1 MARILYEL
9 KGLDDR
15 RYSLFSWR
23 ARLALAHK
31 QLPAEMVG
39 VRVTDKAAIAFSGQA
54 YVPILVDGD
63 RTIPDSW
70 AIATYLE
77 ETYPDSPS
85 LFGGAPTLGI
95 ARFVNYWVDRQV
107 IPAVAPLV
115 VFDLMTKVDQE
126 DGAHLR
132 KQLETAFGGDIEKMR
147 DERPSRRKNL
157 RRVLD
162 PVRATLKHQA
172 FLCGNEAM
180 YPDYIVFSVLQWARI
195 ISDYELLDT
204 DDPLWHWRERI
215 LNLFDGLARGV

>member
-1 MARILYEL
+1 MGRMLYEL

-31 QLPAEMVG
+31 RLPAEMVG

-54 YVPILVDGD
+54 YVPILVDGN

-95 ARFVNYWVDRQV
+95 ARFINFWVDRQV

-115 VFDLMTKVDQE
+115 ACDLMAKVDEE

-147 DERPSRRKNL
+147 DERPSRHKSL

-172 FLCGNEAM
+172 YLCGNSAM

-195 ISDYELLDT
+195 ISDYELLEA

-215 LNLFDGLARGV
+215 LNLFDGLAREV

>member
-1 MARILYEL
+1 MGRMLYEL

-31 QLPAEMVG
+31 QLPTEMVG

-70 AIATYLE
+70 AIASYLE

-115 VFDLMTKVDQE
+115 VCDLMTKVDQE
-126 DGAHLR
+126 DSAHLR

-172 FLCGNEAM
+172 FLCGDGAM

-195 ISDYELLDT
+195 ISDYELLDA

-215 LNLFDGLARGV
+215 LNLFDGLARKV

>member
-172 FLCGNEAM
+172 FFAVMRRCIPTTSFSACSSGLESSATTNYSTRMIRCGIGA
-180 YPDYIVFSVLQWARI
+180 SG
-195 ISDYELLDT
+195 S
-204 DDPLWHWRERI
+204 
-215 LNLFDGLARGV
+215 